1 MKKKKLI
8 IILSIIGGFV
18 TIAAVFL
25 ILFFHGVFMSPK
37 QKVMLAVSRTFGGDS
52 LIAVIS
58 GNDDKVDSGLIYNAF
73 PVSDQIQFGKLL
85 LNAKENASTQ
95 DFTLSIE
102 DSNVTYDSPIISD
115 LNAKLTSHSYINPME
130 QQAFAK
136 FKLAISGIS
145 LNLMN
150 LYMDGTIGSME
161 VPLLYDGY
169 ICVDTEDF
177 GNAYNDSDLCE
188 LLYSPIPEE
197 YLDNMDYDFWSSYQS
212 GSGFSNLLKNQEETY
227 DAICEFYDSIEVEAT
242 GKQKEF
248 TIGDK
253 EENCKEYA
261 ILMTSDNLMNLLD
274 VISTDYF
281 DDDEIISEMELDDY
295 TIYVYLDRK
304 GRMVSA
310 EMESDAIDFSLIFS
324 GQQNLCDEFDLEVT
338 LTQTNDGEDPL
349 EGKISLSRTTE
360 TDEEIRTDNYV
371 LTFTDSNDQ
380 STKLTGQLDYD
391 VSDDTFH
398 IGIVVYTKGT
408 VKGTVDVTG
417 SLTSTDPGKDAT
429 LTVDELTFYSPSDD
443 EIFTVSFEYTIAIAE
458 DEYEEPSG
466 TKYEILKMSEE
477 ELNDFVDGLT
487 FNF

>member
-18 TIAAVFL
+18 TIAVFL

-360 TDEEIRTDNYV
+360 TD
-371 LTFTDSNDQ
+371 
-380 STKLTGQLDYD
+380 
-391 VSDDTFH
+391 
-398 IGIVVYTKGT
+398 
-408 VKGTVDVTG
+408 
-417 SLTSTDPGKDAT
+417 
-429 LTVDELTFYSPSDD
+429 
-443 EIFTVSFEYTIAIAE
+443 
-458 DEYEEPSG
+458 
-466 TKYEILKMSEE
+466 
-477 ELNDFVDGLT
+477 
-487 FNF
+487 

>member
-197 YLDNMDYDFWSSYQS
+197 YLDNMDYDFWSSY
-212 GSGFSNLLKNQEETY
+212 
-227 DAICEFYDSIEVEAT
+227 
-242 GKQKEF
+242 
-248 TIGDK
+248 
-253 EENCKEYA
+253 
-261 ILMTSDNLMNLLD
+261 
-274 VISTDYF
+274 
-281 DDDEIISEMELDDY
+281 
-295 TIYVYLDRK
+295 
-304 GRMVSA
+304 
-310 EMESDAIDFSLIFS
+310 
-324 GQQNLCDEFDLEVT
+324 
-338 LTQTNDGEDPL
+338 
-349 EGKISLSRTTE
+349 
-360 TDEEIRTDNYV
+360 
-371 LTFTDSNDQ
+371 
-380 STKLTGQLDYD
+380 
-391 VSDDTFH
+391 
-398 IGIVVYTKGT
+398 
-408 VKGTVDVTG
+408 
-417 SLTSTDPGKDAT
+417 
-429 LTVDELTFYSPSDD
+429 
-443 EIFTVSFEYTIAIAE
+443 
-458 DEYEEPSG
+458 
-466 TKYEILKMSEE
+466 
-477 ELNDFVDGLT
+477 
-487 FNF
+487 